1 MSANRKDEY
10 LKRAACT
17 IASQLPDD
25 RRDALSVLNYAR
37 EILLNL
43 GKSWEVPSAM
53 PGNNVQRI
61 RLVKSNLAA
70 SPDSPE

>member
-1 MSANRKDEY
+1 MGSNQKDEY

-17 IASQLPDD
+17 IASQLPEE

-53 PGNNVQRI
+53 PGDNVPRL
-61 RLVKSNLAA
+61 RLVKPSSAA
-70 SPDSPE
+70 SPNSPE